1 MAIAWIIVV
10 GILCAGAGFGI
21 AYTVTRG
28 QNTDRSKEAE
38 IKVEAM
44 LAEAKA
50 EEKDVL
56 LRAKDEALKIRTA
69 AEQEAREAR
78 SEYQRG
84 ERRLTQKEENIDR
97 KLETIEQREKSLAD
111 KEQEAAQAKEEMA
124 AARQKL
130 DDARQEQIR
139 ELERVSAM
147 DRNEAKAQLLE
158 AVEAEIRPEA
168 NKRVREMEFEAKEE
182 GEAKARKI
190 IALAIQKYASDQ
202 VSESSVSVVPLPS
215 EDMKGRIIGREGRN
229 IRALE
234 AATGVDLIIDDTPDT
249 VILSGFD
256 PVRREIARLALSKL
270 VVDGRIHPAR
280 IEELVAKAR
289 MEVDNVMREEGEK
302 AALEAK
308 VHGLSGDLI
317 KAMGRLH
324 FRTSYSQNVLRH
336 SIEIAALCSTM
347 AHELGGDVNVARR
360 AGFLH
365 DVGKGVSHDVEG
377 PHAIIGGEIAKRLGE
392 MKPVV
397 HAIKAHHGEEEP
409 ETVEALIVAA
419 ADAISAARPGARR
432 ENLETYAKR
441 LEALENIANSF
452 PGVDRSFAIQAGREV
467 RIIVRPDEVDDL
479 AAARLARDIV
489 KQIQENLSYPGQIK
503 VMVLRETRAV
513 EFAK

>member
-1 MAIAWIIVV
+1 MTIAWLIVV
-10 GILCAGAGFGI
+10 GVLCLATGSGV
-21 AYTVTRG
+21 AYALTRR
-28 QNTDRSKEAE
+28 QNIDHTKEAN
-38 IKVEAM
+38 IKIEAM
-44 LAEAKA
+44 LAEARA
-50 EEKDVL
+50 EEKDIL
-56 LRAKDEALKIRTA
+56 LKAKDEALKIRNA

-78 SEYQRG
+78 GEYQRS
-84 ERRLTQKEENIDR
+84 ERRLAQKEENIDR
-97 KLETIEQREKSLAD
+97 KTEALERRERGLTT
-111 KEQEAAQAKEEMA
+111 KEQEVDQVKDQLE
-124 AARQKL
+124 Q
-130 DDARQEQIR
+130 ARQEQVR

-147 DRNEAKAQLLE
+147 GRDEARTQLLQAIE
-158 AVEAEIRPEA
+158 TEIRAEA
-168 NKRVREMEFEAKEE
+168 NKRVRDIEFEAKEE
-182 GEAKARKI
+182 AEAKARKI

-234 AATGVDLIIDDTPDT
+234 AATGVDVIIDDTPDT

-256 PVRREIARLALSKL
+256 PVRREIARQALSKL

-308 VHGLSGDLI
+308 VHGLSPDLI

-347 AHELGGDVNVARR
+347 AHELGADVNVARR

-365 DVGKGVSHDVEG
+365 DVGKGVSHEVEG

-392 MKPVV
+392 SKNVI

-409 ETVEALIVAA
+409 ETVEALIVSA

-452 PGVDRSFAIQAGREV
+452 PGVDRSFAIQAGREI
-467 RIIVRPDEVDDL
+467 RIIVKPDEVDDL

>member
-1 MAIAWIIVV
+1 MAIAWFIVV
-10 GILCAGAGFGI
+10 GVVCAVGGFGVAFAI
-21 AYTVTRG
+21 TRG
-28 QNTDRSKEAE
+28 KQIDRTKEAA
-38 IKVEAM
+38 IKIEAM

-50 EEKDVL
+50 EEKDIL
-56 LRAKDEALKIRTA
+56 LKAKDEALKLRTQ

-78 SEYQRG
+78 REVQNL
-84 ERRLTQKEENIDR
+84 ERRVSQKEESIDS
-97 KLETIEQREKSLAD
+97 KLEALDKREHALVN
-111 KEQEAAQAKEEMA
+111 KEQELEQGREEVDKL
-124 AARQKL
+124 RQS
-130 DDARQEQIR
+130 QIL
-139 ELERVSAM
+139 ELERVSSLTQE
-147 DRNEAKAQLLE
+147 EAKGQLLQAIE
-158 AVEAEIRPEA
+158 TEVRVEA
-168 NKRVREMEFEAKEE
+168 NKRVREIEFESKEE
-182 GEAKARKI
+182 AEAKARKI

-256 PVRREIARLALSKL
+256 P
-270 VVDGRIHPAR
+270 AR

-289 MEVDNVMREEGEK
+289 MDVDNTMREEGEK

-308 VHGLSGDLI
+308 VHGLTPDLT
-317 KAMGRLH
+317 KAIGRLH

-347 AHELGGDVNVARR
+347 AHELGADVNIARR
-360 AGFLH
+360 GGFLH
-365 DVGKGVSHDVEG
+365 DVGKGVSHEVEG

-392 MKPVV
+392 SKAVV

-503 VMVLRETRAV
+503 VMVLRETRSV

>member
-1 MAIAWIIVV
+1 MTIVLIIVV
-10 GILCAGAGFGI
+10 GILCAAGGFAV
-21 AYTVTRG
+21 AYMATRK
-28 QNTDRSKEAE
+28 QKVDAAKEAS
-38 IKVEAM
+38 IKIEAM

-50 EEKDVL
+50 EEKDIL
-56 LRAKDEALKIRTA
+56 LKAKDEALKIRTT

-78 SEYQRG
+78 SENQRA
-84 ERRLTQKEENIDR
+84 ERRLAQKEENIDH
-97 KLETIEQREKSLAD
+97 KLEALEKREQAVASNEREIEASRAD
-111 KEQEAAQAKEEMA
+111 ID
-124 AARQKL
+124 RL
-130 DDARQEQIR
+130 RQEQIH
-139 ELERVSAM
+139 ELERVASM
-147 DRNEAKAQLLE
+147 NRDEAKAQLMA
-158 AVEAEIRPEA
+158 AVETEIRAEA
-168 NKRVREMEFEAKEE
+168 NKRVREIEFETKEE
-182 GEAKARKI
+182 AEAKARKI

-289 MEVDNVMREEGEK
+289 IEVDNVMREEGEK

-308 VHGLSGDLI
+308 VHGLSPDLT

-336 SIEIAALCSTM
+336 SIEIAALCATM
-347 AHELGGDVNVARR
+347 AHELGADVNVARR
-360 AGFLH
+360 GGFLH
-365 DVGKGVSHDVEG
+365 DVGKGVSHEVEG

-392 MKPVV
+392 SKAVV

-409 ETVEALIVAA
+409 ETVEALIV
-419 ADAISAARPGARR
+419 
-432 ENLETYAKR
+432 
-441 LEALENIANSF
+441 
-452 PGVDRSFAIQAGREV
+452 
-467 RIIVRPDEVDDL
+467 
-479 AAARLARDIV
+479 
-489 KQIQENLSYPGQIK
+489 
-503 VMVLRETRAV
+503 
-513 EFAK
+513 

>member
-1 MAIAWIIVV
+1 MAIAWFIVV
-10 GILCAGAGFGI
+10 GVLCAAGGFGV
-21 AYTVTRG
+21 AYVVTRK
-28 QNTDRSKEAE
+28 QKTDFAKEAA
-38 IKVEAM
+38 IKIEAM
-44 LAEAKA
+44 LAEARA
-50 EEKDVL
+50 EEKDIL

-69 AEQEAREAR
+69 VEQEAREAR
-78 SEYQRG
+78 NEYQRA
-84 ERRLTQKEENIDR
+84 ERRLAQKEENIDR
-97 KLETIEQREKSLAD
+97 KLESIERREKSLAA
-111 KEQEAAQAKEEMA
+111 KEQEAEEAKAELE
-124 AARQKL
+124 RL
-130 DDARQEQIR
+130 RQEEIK

-147 DRNEAKAQLLE
+147 NRDEAKAQLLQ
-158 AVEAEIRPEA
+158 AVETEIRAEA
-168 NKRVREMEFEAKEE
+168 NKRVRDIEFETKEE
-182 GEAKARKI
+182 AEAKARKI

-256 PVRREIARLALSKL
+256 PVRREIARQALTKL
-270 VVDGRIHPAR
+270 IVDGRIHPAR

-289 MEVDNVMREEGEK
+289 IEVDNVMREEAEK

-308 VHGLSGDLI
+308 VHGLSPDLI
-317 KAMGRLH
+317 KAVGRLH

-336 SIEIAALCSTM
+336 SVEMAALAATM
-347 AHELGGDVNVARR
+347 AHELGADVNIARR
-360 AGFLH
+360 GAFLH
-365 DVGKGVSHDVEG
+365 DIGKGVSYEVEG

-392 MKPVV
+392 SKAVV

-467 RIIVRPDEVDDL
+467 RIIVKPDEVDDL

>member
-10 GILCAGAGFGI
+10 GVLCAAAGFAV
-21 AYTVTRG
+21 AYMVTSK
-28 QNTDRSKEAE
+28 QNVDRSKEAE
-38 IKVEAM
+38 IKIEAM

-50 EEKDVL
+50 EEKDIL
-56 LRAKDEALKIRTA
+56 LKAKDEALKIRTA

-78 SEYQRG
+78 NEYQRA
-84 ERRLTQKEENIDR
+84 ERRLSQKEENIDR
-97 KLETIEQREKSLAD
+97 KLEQIERREKSLST
-111 KEQEAAQAKEEMA
+111 KEQEAEEAKAEVELM
-124 AARQKL
+124 
-130 DDARQEQIR
+130 RQEQIH
-139 ELERVSAM
+139 ELERVAAM
-147 DRNEAKAQLLE
+147 NRDEAKAQLLQ
-158 AVEAEIRPEA
+158 AVETEIRAEA
-168 NKRVREMEFEAKEE
+168 NKRVREIEFETKEE
-182 GEAKARKI
+182 AEAKARKI

-256 PVRREIARLALSKL
+256 PVRREIARQALTKL
-270 VVDGRIHPAR
+270 IVDGRIHPAR

-289 MEVDNVMREEGEK
+289 IDVDNVMREEGEK

-308 VHGLSGDLI
+308 VHGMSPDLI

-347 AHELGGDVNVARR
+347 AHELGADVNIARR
-360 AGFLH
+360 GGFLH
-365 DVGKGVSHDVEG
+365 DVGKGVSHEVEG

-392 MKPVV
+392 SKAVV

-467 RIIVRPDEVDDL
+467 RIIVRPEEVDDL

>member
-10 GILCAGAGFGI
+10 GVLCAAAGFGV
-21 AYTVTRG
+21 AFMVTRK
-28 QNTDRSKEAE
+28 QNADSSKEAE
-38 IKVEAM
+38 IKIEAM
-44 LAEAKA
+44 LAEAKT
-50 EEKDVL
+50 EEKDIL
-56 LRAKDEALKIRTA
+56 LKAKDEALKIRTA

-78 SEYQRG
+78 SEYQRA
-84 ERRLTQKEENIDR
+84 ERRLGQKEENIDR
-97 KLETIEQREKSLAD
+97 KLESIERREKALVG
-111 KEQEAAQAKEEMA
+111 KEQEAEAAKAEVDLM
-124 AARQKL
+124 
-130 DDARQEQIR
+130 RQEQIR

-147 DRNEAKAQLLE
+147 NRDEAKAQLLQ
-158 AVEAEIRPEA
+158 AVETEIRAEA
-168 NKRVREMEFEAKEE
+168 NKRVREIEFETKEE
-182 GEAKARKI
+182 AEGKARKI

-256 PVRREIARLALSKL
+256 PVRREIARQALTKL
-270 VVDGRIHPAR
+270 LVDGRIHPAR

-289 MEVDNVMREEGEK
+289 IEVDNVMRDEGEK

-308 VHGLSGDLI
+308 VHGLTPDLV
-317 KAMGRLH
+317 KAIGRLH

-347 AHELGGDVNVARR
+347 AHELGADVNIARR
-360 AGFLH
+360 GGFLH
-365 DVGKGVSHDVEG
+365 DVGKGVSHEVEG

-392 MKPVV
+392 SKAVV

-467 RIIVRPDEVDDL
+467 RIIVRPEEVDDL

>member
-10 GILCAGAGFGI
+10 GVLCAAGGFGV
-21 AYTVTRG
+21 AYLVTRK
-28 QNTDRSKEAE
+28 QQTDFAKEAE
-38 IKVEAM
+38 IKIEAM
-44 LAEAKA
+44 LAEARA
-50 EEKDVL
+50 EEKDIL
-56 LRAKDEALKIRTA
+56 LKAKDEALKTRTA

-78 SEYQRG
+78 NESQRA
-84 ERRLTQKEENIDR
+84 ERRLAQKEENIDR
-97 KLETIEQREKSLAD
+97 KVESIEQREKQITG
-111 KEQEAAQAKEEMA
+111 KEQEAETAKAEVE
-124 AARQKL
+124 RL
-130 DDARQEQIR
+130 RQEQVQQ
-139 ELERVSAM
+139 LERVATM
-147 DRNEAKAQLLE
+147 NRDEAKAQLLQ
-158 AVEAEIRPEA
+158 AVETEIRAEA
-168 NKRVREMEFEAKEE
+168 NKRVREIEFETKEE
-182 GEAKARKI
+182 AEAKARKI

-256 PVRREIARLALSKL
+256 PVRREIARQALTKL

-289 MEVDNVMREEGEK
+289 MEVDNIMREEGEK

-308 VHGLSGDLI
+308 VHGLSPDLI
-317 KAMGRLH
+317 KAIGRLH

-347 AHELGGDVNVARR
+347 AHELGADVNVARR
-360 AGFLH
+360 GGFLH
-365 DVGKGVSHDVEG
+365 DVGKGVSHEVEG
-377 PHAIIGGEIAKRLGE
+377 PHAIIGGEIAKRMGE
-392 MKPVV
+392 SKAVV

-441 LEALENIANSF
+441 LEGLENIANSF

-467 RIIVRPDEVDDL
+467 RIIVKPEEVDDL

>member
-10 GILCAGAGFGI
+10 GVLCAAGGFGV
-21 AYTVTRG
+21 AYLVTRKK
-28 QNTDRSKEAE
+28 QTDFAKEAE
-38 IKVEAM
+38 IKIEAM
-44 LAEAKA
+44 LAEARA
-50 EEKDVL
+50 EEKDIL
-56 LRAKDEALKIRTA
+56 LKAKDEALKTRTA

-78 SEYQRG
+78 NESQRA
-84 ERRLTQKEENIDR
+84 ERRLAQKEENIDR
-97 KLETIEQREKSLAD
+97 KVESIEQREKQITG
-111 KEQEAAQAKEEMA
+111 KEQEAETAKAEVE
-124 AARQKL
+124 RL
-130 DDARQEQIR
+130 RQEQVQQ
-139 ELERVSAM
+139 LERVATM
-147 DRNEAKAQLLE
+147 NRDEAKAQLLQ
-158 AVEAEIRPEA
+158 AVETEIRAEA
-168 NKRVREMEFEAKEE
+168 NKRVREIEFETKEE
-182 GEAKARKI
+182 AEAKARKI

-256 PVRREIARLALSKL
+256 PVRREIARQALTKL

-289 MEVDNVMREEGEK
+289 MEVDNIMREEGEK

-308 VHGLSGDLI
+308 VHGLSPDLI
-317 KAMGRLH
+317 KAIGRLH

-347 AHELGGDVNVARR
+347 AHELGADVNVARR
-360 AGFLH
+360 GGFLH
-365 DVGKGVSHDVEG
+365 DVGKGVSHEVEG
-377 PHAIIGGEIAKRLGE
+377 PHAIIGGEIAKRMGE
-392 MKPVV
+392 SKAVV

-441 LEALENIANSF
+441 LEGLENIANSF

-467 RIIVRPDEVDDL
+467 RIIVKPEEVDDL

>member
-10 GILCAGAGFGI
+10 GVLCAAGGFGV
-21 AYTVTRG
+21 AYLVTRK
-28 QNTDRSKEAE
+28 QHTDLAKEAE
-38 IKVEAM
+38 IKIEAM
-44 LAEAKA
+44 LVEARA
-50 EEKDVL
+50 EEKDL
-56 LRAKDEALKIRTA
+56 LLKAKDEALKTRTA

-78 SEYQRG
+78 NESQRA
-84 ERRLTQKEENIDR
+84 ERRLAQKEENIDR
-97 KLETIEQREKSLAD
+97 KVESIEQREKQITG
-111 KEQEAAQAKEEMA
+111 KEQEAETAKAEVE
-124 AARQKL
+124 RL
-130 DDARQEQIR
+130 RQEQVQQ
-139 ELERVSAM
+139 LERVATM
-147 DRNEAKAQLLE
+147 NRDEAKAQLLQ
-158 AVEAEIRPEA
+158 AVETEIRAEA
-168 NKRVREMEFEAKEE
+168 NKRVREIEFETKEE
-182 GEAKARKI
+182 AEAKARKI

-256 PVRREIARLALSKL
+256 PVRREIARQALTKL

-289 MEVDNVMREEGEK
+289 MEVDNIMREEGEK

-308 VHGLSGDLI
+308 VHGLSPDLI
-317 KAMGRLH
+317 KAIGRLH

-347 AHELGGDVNVARR
+347 AHELGADVNVARR
-360 AGFLH
+360 GGFLH
-365 DVGKGVSHDVEG
+365 DVGKGVSHEVEG
-377 PHAIIGGEIAKRLGE
+377 PHAIIGGEIAKRMGE
-392 MKPVV
+392 SKAVV

-441 LEALENIANSF
+441 LEGLENIANSF

-467 RIIVRPDEVDDL
+467 RIIVKPEEVDDL

>member
-1 MAIAWIIVV
+1 MAIAWFIVV
-10 GILCAGAGFGI
+10 GVLCAAGGFGV
-21 AYTVTRG
+21 AYLVTRK
-28 QNTDRSKEAE
+28 QKTDLAKEAA

-44 LAEAKA
+44 LAEARA
-50 EEKDVL
+50 EEKDIL

-69 AEQEAREAR
+69 VEQEAREAR
-78 SEYQRG
+78 NEYQRA
-84 ERRLTQKEENIDR
+84 ERRLAQKEENIDR
-97 KLETIEQREKSLAD
+97 KLEAIERREKSLAA
-111 KEQEAAQAKEEMA
+111 KEQEADEAKAELE
-124 AARQKL
+124 RL
-130 DDARQEQIR
+130 RQEEIK

-147 DRNEAKAQLLE
+147 NRDEAKAQLLQ
-158 AVEAEIRPEA
+158 AVETEIRAEA
-168 NKRVREMEFEAKEE
+168 NKRVRDIEFETKEE
-182 GEAKARKI
+182 AEAKARKI

-256 PVRREIARLALSKL
+256 PVRREIARQALTKL
-270 VVDGRIHPAR
+270 IVDGRIHPAR

-289 MEVDNVMREEGEK
+289 IEVDNVMREEAEK

-308 VHGLSGDLI
+308 VHGLSPDLI
-317 KAMGRLH
+317 KAVGRVH

-336 SIEIAALCSTM
+336 SVEMAALAATM
-347 AHELGGDVNVARR
+347 AHELGADVNIARR
-360 AGFLH
+360 GAFLH
-365 DVGKGVSHDVEG
+365 DIGKGVSYEVEG

-392 MKPVV
+392 SKAVV

-467 RIIVRPDEVDDL
+467 RIIVKPDEVDDL

>member
-1 MAIAWIIVV
+1 MAIAWFIVV
-10 GILCAGAGFGI
+10 GVLCAAGGFGV
-21 AYTVTRG
+21 AYLVTRK
-28 QNTDRSKEAE
+28 QKTDLAKEAA

-44 LAEAKA
+44 LAEARA
-50 EEKDVL
+50 EEKDIL

-69 AEQEAREAR
+69 VEQEAREAR
-78 SEYQRG
+78 NEYQRA
-84 ERRLTQKEENIDR
+84 ERRLAQKEENIDR
-97 KLETIEQREKSLAD
+97 KLEAIERREKSLAA
-111 KEQEAAQAKEEMA
+111 KEQEADEAKAELE
-124 AARQKL
+124 RL
-130 DDARQEQIR
+130 RQEEIK

-147 DRNEAKAQLLE
+147 NRDEAKAQLLQ
-158 AVEAEIRPEA
+158 AVETEIRAEA
-168 NKRVREMEFEAKEE
+168 NKRVRDIEFETKEE
-182 GEAKARKI
+182 AEAKARKI

-256 PVRREIARLALSKL
+256 PVRREIARQALTKL
-270 VVDGRIHPAR
+270 IVDGRIHPAR

-289 MEVDNVMREEGEK
+289 IEVDNVMREEAEK

-308 VHGLSGDLI
+308 VHGLSPDLI
-317 KAMGRLH
+317 KAVGRLH

-336 SIEIAALCSTM
+336 SVEMAALAATM
-347 AHELGGDVNVARR
+347 AHELGADVNIARR
-360 AGFLH
+360 GAFLH
-365 DVGKGVSHDVEG
+365 DIGKGVSYEVEG

-392 MKPVV
+392 SKAVV

-467 RIIVRPDEVDDL
+467 RIIVKPDEVDDL

>member
-1 MAIAWIIVV
+1 MAIIIVV
-10 GILCAGAGFGI
+10 AVLCAAIGLAAG
-21 AYTVTRG
+21 YSVTRK
-28 QNTDRSKEAE
+28 QNTDRSKETE
-38 IKVEAM
+38 IKIEAM
-44 LAEAKA
+44 LAKANA
-50 EEKDVL
+50 EEKDTL
-56 LRAKDEALKIRTA
+56 LKAKDEAIKIRTA

-78 SEYQRG
+78 SEYQRA
-84 ERRLTQKEENIDR
+84 ERRLAQKEENLDR
-97 KLETIEQREKSLAD
+97 KLEQLETRERGVAS
-111 KEQEAAQAKEEMA
+111 KEQEVEKTEAQLAEIR
-124 AARQKL
+124 RQ
-130 DDARQEQIR
+130 QVR
-139 ELERVSAM
+139 ELERVEAM
-147 DRNEAKAQLLE
+147 SQDEAKTQLLSAIE
-158 AVEAEIRPEA
+158 TEIRAEA
-168 NKRVREMEFEAKEE
+168 NKRVREIELETREEAE
-182 GEAKARKI
+182 GKARKI

-256 PVRREIARLALSKL
+256 PVRREIARNALSKL

-289 MEVDNVMREEGEK
+289 VEVDNVMREEGEK

-308 VHGLSGDLI
+308 VHGLSPDLI

-347 AHELGGDVNVARR
+347 AHELGADVNIARR
-360 AGFLH
+360 GGFLH
-365 DVGKGVSHDVEG
+365 DVGKGVSHEVEG
-377 PHAIIGGEIAKRLGE
+377 PHAIIGGDIAKRLGE
-392 MKPVV
+392 TKAVV

-503 VMVLRETRAV
+503 VMVLRETRSV

>member
-1 MAIAWIIVV
+1 MTIVLVIVV
-10 GILCAGAGFGI
+10 GVLCAAVGFGV
-21 AYTVTRG
+21 AYTVTRK
-28 QNTDRSKEAE
+28 QKTDAAKEAS

-44 LAEAKA
+44 LAQAKA
-50 EEKDVL
+50 EEKDIL
-56 LRAKDEALKIRTA
+56 LKAKDEAIKIRTT

-78 SEYQRG
+78 NEYQRA
-84 ERRLTQKEENIDR
+84 ERRLSQKEENIDR
-97 KLETIEQREKSLAD
+97 KLEGLERREKGLTA
-111 KEQEAAQAKEEMA
+111 KEQEAEQAKAE
-124 AARQKL
+124 L
-130 DDARQEQIR
+130 DRLRQEQIH
-139 ELERVSAM
+139 ELERVASM
-147 DRNEAKAQLLE
+147 NRDEAKAQLLE
-158 AVEAEIRPEA
+158 AVETEIRAEA
-168 NKRVREMEFEAKEE
+168 NKRVRDIEFETKEE
-182 GEAKARKI
+182 AEAKARKI

-256 PVRREIARLALSKL
+256 PVRREIARQALTKL

-289 MEVDNVMREEGEK
+289 MDVDNIMREEGEK

-308 VHGLSGDLI
+308 VHGLSPDLV

-347 AHELGGDVNVARR
+347 AHELGADVNIARR
-360 AGFLH
+360 GGFLH
-365 DVGKGVSHDVEG
+365 DVGKGVSHEVEG

-392 MKPVV
+392 AKTVV

-467 RIIVRPDEVDDL
+467 RIIVKPDEVDDL

>member
-1 MAIAWIIVV
+1 MAIAWFIVV
-10 GILCAGAGFGI
+10 GILCAVAGSGI
-21 AYTVTRG
+21 VFVLMRRQQVDRTR
-28 QNTDRSKEAE
+28 EAA
-38 IKVEAM
+38 IKIEAM

-50 EEKDVL
+50 EERDIL
-56 LRAKDEALKIRTA
+56 LKAKDEALKLRQQ
-69 AEQEAREAR
+69 AEEEAREAR
-78 SEYQRG
+78 KELQSL
-84 ERRLTQKEENIDR
+84 ERRLAQKEESIDN
-97 KLETIEQREKSLAD
+97 
-111 KEQEAAQAKEEMA
+111 
-124 AARQKL
+124 KL
-130 DDARQEQIR
+130 DSLEKRERELSAREQDVERSKAQLEELRQQQVR
-139 ELERVSAM
+139 ELERVSSLTQE
-147 DRNEAKAQLLE
+147 EAKNQLLQAIE
-158 AVEAEIRPEA
+158 MEVRAEA
-168 NKRVREMEFEAKEE
+168 NKRVREIEFETKEE
-182 GEAKARKI
+182 AEAKARKI

-202 VSESSVSVVPLPS
+202 VSESSISVVPLPS

-256 PVRREIARLALSKL
+256 PVRREIARQALSKL
-270 VVDGRIHPAR
+270 IVDGRIHPAR

-289 MEVDNVMREEGEK
+289 MDVDNTMREEAEK

-317 KAMGRLH
+317 KAVGRLH

-336 SIEIAALCSTM
+336 SIEMAALAATM
-347 AHELGGDVNVARR
+347 AHELGADVNVARR
-360 AGFLH
+360 AAFLH
-365 DVGKGVSHDVEG
+365 DIGKGVSHEVEG

-392 MKPVV
+392 SKAVV

-441 LEALENIANSF
+441 LEALESIANSF
-452 PGVDRSFAIQAGREV
+452 PGVERSFAIQAGREV
-467 RIIVRPDEVDDL
+467 RIIVKPDEVDDL

-489 KQIQENLSYPGQIK
+489 KQIQENLAYPGQIK

>member
-1 MAIAWIIVV
+1 MAIAIVV
-10 GILCAGAGFGI
+10 GILCAIGGFG
-21 AYTVTRG
+21 AAFLVVRK
-28 QNTDRSKEAE
+28 QNTDLSKEAA
-38 IKVEAM
+38 IKIEAM

-50 EEKDVL
+50 EEKDTL
-56 LRAKDEALKIRTA
+56 LKAKDEALKIRA
-69 AEQEAREAR
+69 QAEQEAREAR
-78 SEYQRG
+78 GEYQRS
-84 ERRLTQKEENIDR
+84 ERRLSQKEENIDR
-97 KLETIEQREKSLAD
+97 KLESLEKREHSLTS
-111 KEQEAAQAKEEMA
+111 KEQEVDQTKAELEKL
-124 AARQKL
+124 RQ
-130 DDARQEQIR
+130 DEVR
-139 ELERVSAM
+139 ELERVSSM
-147 DRNEAKAQLLE
+147 TQDEAKGQLLQAIE
-158 AVEAEIRPEA
+158 TEIRAEA
-168 NKRVREMEFEAKEE
+168 NKRVRDIEFEAKEE
-182 GEAKARKI
+182 AEGKARKI
-190 IALAIQKYASDQ
+190 IALAIQKYDSDQ
-202 VSESSVSVVPLPS
+202 VAESSVSIVPLPN

-234 AATGVDLIIDDTPDT
+234 AATGIDLIIDDTPDT

-256 PVRREIARLALSKL
+256 PVRREIARQALTKL

-289 MEVDNVMREEGEK
+289 VEVDNVMREEGEK

-308 VHGLSGDLI
+308 VHGLTPDLI
-317 KAMGRLH
+317 KAIGRLH

-347 AHELGGDVNVARR
+347 AHELGADVNVARR

-365 DVGKGVSHDVEG
+365 DVGKGVSHEVEG
-377 PHAIIGGEIAKRLGE
+377 PHAITGGEIAKRLGE
-392 MKPVV
+392 AKPVV

-441 LEALENIANSF
+441 LEALESIANTF
-452 PGVDRSFAIQAGREV
+452 PGVERSFAIQAGREV
-467 RIIVRPDEVDDL
+467 RIIVKPDEVDDL